1 MMKREF
7 DTDRSLA
14 MTAFAKEFT
23 VYGTFYGSDELP
35 DAIAVFPTYLDAEI
49 FIKGY
54 HDTDPMVEYD
64 FYLIEMTVGGLRFAA
79 YA

>member
-1 MMKREF
+1 
-7 DTDRSLA
+7 

-35 DAIAVFPTYLDAEI
+35 DAIASFPTYLDAEI

>member
-1 MMKREF
+1 
-7 DTDRSLA
+7 
-14 MTAFAKEFT
+14 MTAFPRAFT

-35 DAIAVFPTYLDAEI
+35 EAVASFPTYLEAEI
-49 FIKGY
+49 FIRGY

-64 FYLIEMTVGGLRFAA
+64 FYLIEMTVGGVRFAA

>member
-1 MMKREF
+1 
-7 DTDRSLA
+7 

-35 DAIAVFPTYLDAEI
+35 DAIAAFPTYLDAEI